1 MENEFEENAM
11 ILRGAKF
18 QEIYRIRKC
27 SPRKKKNMRRKNRS

>member
-18 QEIYRIRKC
+18 QEIYRRIRKC
-27 SPRKKKNMRRKNRS
+27 SPRKKKHEKKE